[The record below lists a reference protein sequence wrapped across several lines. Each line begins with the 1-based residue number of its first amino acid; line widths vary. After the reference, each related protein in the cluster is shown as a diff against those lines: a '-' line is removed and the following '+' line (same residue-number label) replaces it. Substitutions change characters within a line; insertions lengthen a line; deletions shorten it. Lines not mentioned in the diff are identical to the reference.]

1 VKTAGLPPRG
11 TSPSAGAENRPS
23 PTASGRPAQDAE
35 PPAPPASVATV
46 APDGTLDPVGRVT
59 LQTIADRLGVS
70 RMTVSNA
77 FSRPDQLSADLRA
90 QILAVAD
97 ELGYVGPHPAARA
110 LASGNAGNVGL
121 LMSDSL
127 TYAVTDH
134 VAVALLAAIADEL
147 GPTGRAMT
155 LLPTTRE
162 QPFVPARDVAMDG
175 AIVHSCIPDSDS
187 VRWLI
192 RRGLPLVFVD
202 QDPARGY
209 SSVNID
215 DRGGAR
221 AAAEHLLQLGHR
233 RIGIATTGFGGEFG
247 VLDDPLTAAVAQV
260 ERERLRGWLE
270 ALTTEVVEPV
280 AVRVLHTDPAQ
291 NGLEA
296 GKVLF
301 AQPHRPTAVL
311 CYSDAVA
318 SGVLEAALAA
328 GLDVPGDVSLVGFD
342 DSPLARSMRPPLT
355 TVRQDVAAKGRAAIS
370 ALTDA
375 IDVARSG
382 RTKRP
387 RRVLLPTEL
396 VIRESTAPPA
406 RPSR

>member
-1 VKTAGLPPRG
+1 MGRLPLTDLGRATETAQARPEPITAEG
-11 TSPSAGAENRPS
+11 TPQPEPQNEPV
-23 PTASGRPAQDAE
+23 PTDVRAPGRLE
-35 PPAPPASVATV
+35 PVA
-46 APDGTLDPVGRVT
+46 RVT

-90 QILAVAD
+90 QVLAVAD
-97 ELGYVGPHPAARA
+97 ELGYVGPNPAARA

-127 TYAVTDH
+127 RYTVTDH

-147 GPTGRAMT
+147 GPTGRALT
-155 LLPTTRE
+155 LLPTTKD

-175 AIVHSCIPDSDS
+175 ALVHSCIPKSDS
-187 VRWLI
+187 VQWLL

-202 QDPARGY
+202 QDPERGY
-209 SSVNID
+209 GSVNID

-221 AAAEHLLQLGHR
+221 AAAEHLVQLGHR
-233 RIGIATTGFGGEFG
+233 RIGIATTGFGGDVG
-247 VLDDPLTAAVAQV
+247 ILDDPLTAAVAQV
-260 ERERLRGWLE
+260 ERERIRGWLE
-270 ALTTEVVEPV
+270 ALTAAGIEPV
-280 AVRVLHTDPAQ
+280 TVRVPHTDPAQ
-291 NGLEA
+291 NGHEA
-296 GKVLF
+296 AELLL
-301 AQPHRPTAVL
+301 AQRPRPTAIL

-318 SGVLEAALAA
+318 SGVLRAAVSA
-328 GLDVPGDVSLVGFD
+328 GLEVPRELSIVGFD
-342 DSPLARSMRPPLT
+342 DSPLARELRPALT
-355 TVRQDVAAKGRAAIS
+355 TVRQDVAAKGRAAIN

-375 IDVARSG
+375 IDSERAG

-396 VIRESTAPPA
+396 VVRESTAAPPRA
-406 RPSR
+406 RR